1 MGKTGLVV
9 EGGGMKCAYCA
20 GVLDQFLEHGITF
33 NYCIGVSAG
42 AASVASYLA
51 GQKGRNLR
59 FYTEYIDDPWYFGV
73 RSFLKNGD
81 LFNLK
86 YIYGDLTNSGGR
98 DPLDLEALKKN
109 PAEYEIVA
117 TCAETGEG
125 VYFSKDDLIQDDYRH
140 VMASCAIPAVC
151 RPVEIDGKH
160 YYDGG
165 LADSIPMQRALDRG
179 CDKLVVI
186 ASKSRKFVKTPEK
199 FRMMYTLMCRKYPKA
214 VKALND
220 RYLTYRRQQKLM
232 FDLEKAGTAF
242 LFTPET
248 DRKINTFTMDRE
260 VNQHMYDLGVQDFRR
275 KQQKLAAFLKA

>member
-33 NYCIGVSAG
+33 DYCIGVSAG

-117 TCAETGEG
+117 TCVETGEG

-248 DRKINTFTMDRE
+248 DRKINTFTMNRE

>member
-33 NYCIGVSAG
+33 DYCIGVSAG

-59 FYTEYIDDPWYFGV
+59 FYTEYIDDPWYFGM

-86 YIYGDLTNSGGR
+86 CIYGDLTNSGGR

-199 FRMMYTLMCRKYPKA
+199 FRLMYTLMCRKYPKA

-260 VNQHMYDLGVQDFRR
+260 VNQHMYDLGVRDFRR

>member
-20 GVLDQFLEHGITF
+20 GVLDQFLENGITF
-33 NYCIGVSAG
+33 DYCIGVSAG

-59 FYTEYIDDPWYFGV
+59 FYTEYIDDPWYFGM

>member
-1 MGKTGLVV
+1 MSKTGLVV

-33 NYCIGVSAG
+33 DYCIGVSAG

-199 FRMMYTLMCRKYPKA
+199 FRLMYTLMCRKYPKA

>member
-33 NYCIGVSAG
+33 DYCIGVSAG

-151 RPVEIDGKH
+151 RPVEIDGRH

-248 DRKINTFTMDRE
+248 DRKINRE

>member
-33 NYCIGVSAG
+33 DYCIGVSAG

-248 DRKINTFTMDRE
+248 DRKINTFTMNRE
-260 VNQHMYDLGVQDFRR
+260 VNQHM
-275 KQQKLAAFLKA
+275 

>member
-20 GVLDQFLEHGITF
+20 GVLGQFLENGITF
-33 NYCIGVSAG
+33 DYCIGVSAG

>member
-33 NYCIGVSAG
+33 DYCIGVSAG

-109 PAEYEIVA
+109 PADYEIVA

-248 DRKINTFTMDRE
+248 DRKINTFTMNRE

>member
-1 MGKTGLVV
+1 MSKTGLVV

-20 GVLDQFLEHGITF
+20 GVLDQFLENGITF
-33 NYCIGVSAG
+33 DYCIGVSAG

>member
-33 NYCIGVSAG
+33 DYCIGVSAG

>member
-20 GVLDQFLEHGITF
+20 GVLDQFLENGITF
-33 NYCIGVSAG
+33 DYCIGVSAG

-248 DRKINTFTMDRE
+248 DRKINTFTMNRE

>member
-33 NYCIGVSAG
+33 DYCIGVSAG

-117 TCAETGEG
+117 ICAETGEG

>member
-33 NYCIGVSAG
+33 DYCIGVSAG

-165 LADSIPMQRALDRG
+165 LADSIPMQRALERG

>member
-1 MGKTGLVV
+1 MSKTGLVV

-20 GVLDQFLEHGITF
+20 GVLDQFLENGITF
-33 NYCIGVSAG
+33 DYCIGVSAG

-199 FRMMYTLMCRKYPKA
+199 FRLMYTLMCRKYPKA

>member
-20 GVLDQFLEHGITF
+20 GVLDQFLENGITF
-33 NYCIGVSAG
+33 DYCIGVSAG

-59 FYTEYIDDPWYFGV
+59 FYTEYIDDPWYFGM

-199 FRMMYTLMCRKYPKA
+199 FRLMYTLMCRKYPKA

-275 KQQKLAAFLKA
+275 KQQKLAAFLKV

>member
-20 GVLDQFLEHGITF
+20 GVLDQFLESGITF
-33 NYCIGVSAG
+33 DYCIGVSAG

-59 FYTEYIDDPWYFGV
+59 FYTEYIDDPWYFGM

-248 DRKINTFTMDRE
+248 DRKINTFTMNRE

>member
-33 NYCIGVSAG
+33 DYCIGVSAG

-248 DRKINTFTMDRE
+248 DRKINTFTMNRE

>member
-33 NYCIGVSAG
+33 DYCIGVSAG

-51 GQKGRNLR
+51 GQKGRNRR

-73 RSFLKNGD
+73 SSFLKNGD

-98 DPLDLEALKKN
+98 DPLDLAALKKN

-248 DRKINTFTMDRE
+248 DRKINTFTMNRE

>member
-1 MGKTGLVV
+1 M
-9 EGGGMKCAYCA
+9 
-20 GVLDQFLEHGITF
+20 
-33 NYCIGVSAG
+33 
-42 AASVASYLA
+42 ASYLA

>member
-33 NYCIGVSAG
+33 DYCIGVSAG

-59 FYTEYIDDPWYFGV
+59 FYTEYIDDPWYFGM

-248 DRKINTFTMDRE
+248 DRKINTFTMNRE